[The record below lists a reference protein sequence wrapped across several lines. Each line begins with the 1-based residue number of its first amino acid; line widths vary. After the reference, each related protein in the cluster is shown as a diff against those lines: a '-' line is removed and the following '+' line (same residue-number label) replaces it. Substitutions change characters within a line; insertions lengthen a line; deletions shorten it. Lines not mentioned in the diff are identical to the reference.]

1 MSSFVETTE
10 EEENNKQKKKAELWW
25 TKAKI
30 SNTERDTR
38 THTHNNKKKKDAP
51 CGSEPGLVSSR
62 VLSHKCI
69 PTWKAHQMMWT
80 QRLCVKVM
88 ARLPGKQHL
97 YTTLGTVNICTVKA
111 REFNPSSSSS
121 SPFFKSPFFFLV
133 CSRRLS
139 AHENRTIKARGKKKK
154 PKDNT
159 TRRFYPVCVV
169 VVLWQLQSLNL
180 FSALAG
186 RRGALYHRAT
196 PRRHLS
202 SGVLSEHA
210 YLFSDNSLYSLNR
223 TKKIVSIFFFLSI
236 KTDELKVKKKHTK
249 RTAASQECNRRACS
263 HTVQTSAVLF
273 LPSHS
278 SHFCTE
284 ENESREER
292 KLVLSGGGPQ
302 KKKNNKKKCD
312 DEKSSYNGRDG
323 LNCASCW
330 ICPSLSAHHAL

>member
-10 EEENNKQKKKAELWW
+10 EEKNNNKKKRQNSDGQKPKYQIQKG
-25 TKAKI
+25 THGH
-30 SNTERDTR
+30 
-38 THTHNNKKKKDAP
+38 THTTKKKKDAP

-121 SPFFKSPFFFLV
+121 SPFFKSPFFFFALF
-133 CSRRLS
+133 SPLIS
-139 AHENRTIKARGKKKK
+139 TWKQNNKSTGKKKK

-210 YLFSDNSLYSLNR
+210 YLFSDNSLFSLNR
-223 TKKIVSIFFFLSI
+223 TKQIVSIFFLSI
-236 KTDELKVKKKHTK
+236 KTDELKVKKKK
-249 RTAASQECNRRACS
+249 PKKTAASHECNRRACS

-302 KKKNNKKKCD
+302 KKK
-312 DEKSSYNGRDG
+312 
-323 LNCASCW
+323 
-330 ICPSLSAHHAL
+330 

>member
-1 MSSFVETTE
+1 
-10 EEENNKQKKKAELWW
+10 
-25 TKAKI
+25 
-30 SNTERDTR
+30 
-38 THTHNNKKKKDAP
+38 
-51 CGSEPGLVSSR
+51 
-62 VLSHKCI
+62 
-69 PTWKAHQMMWT
+69 MWT

-111 REFNPSSSSS
+111 QEFNPSSSSS
-121 SPFFKSPFFFLV
+121 SPFFKSPFFFLL

-210 YLFSDNSLYSLNR
+210 YLFSDNSLFSLNR

-249 RTAASQECNRRACS
+249 RTAASHECNRRACS

-323 LNCASCW
+323 LNCASC
-330 ICPSLSAHHAL
+330 

>member
-1 MSSFVETTE
+1 M
-10 EEENNKQKKKAELWW
+10 
-25 TKAKI
+25 
-30 SNTERDTR
+30 
-38 THTHNNKKKKDAP
+38 
-51 CGSEPGLVSSR
+51 
-62 VLSHKCI
+62 
-69 PTWKAHQMMWT
+69 
-80 QRLCVKVM
+80 
-88 ARLPGKQHL
+88 
-97 YTTLGTVNICTVKA
+97 
-111 REFNPSSSSS
+111 
-121 SPFFKSPFFFLV
+121 
-133 CSRRLS
+133 
-139 AHENRTIKARGKKKK
+139 
-154 PKDNT
+154 
-159 TRRFYPVCVV
+159 CVV

-210 YLFSDNSLYSLNR
+210 YLFSDNSLFSLNR

-236 KTDELKVKKKHTK
+236 KTDELKVKKKKTK
-249 RTAASQECNRRACS
+249 RTAASHECNRRACS

-302 KKKNNKKKCD
+302 KKKIIIKKNVMMKNPRTTGETD
-312 DEKSSYNGRDG
+312 STARHAE
-323 LNCASCW
+323 
-330 ICPSLSAHHAL
+330 SAHRCQPTMPSNYVIRPSRW

>member
-1 MSSFVETTE
+1 MDKSQNIKYRKGHT
-10 EEENNKQKKKAELWW
+10 
-25 TKAKI
+25 
-30 SNTERDTR
+30 D
-38 THTHNNKKKKDAP
+38 THTQQKKKKDAP

-223 TKKIVSIFFFLSI
+223 TKKIVSIFFFCQLRQMSS
-236 KTDELKVKKKHTK
+236 KWRKKPQKEPQRHTSV
-249 RTAASQECNRRACS
+249 TAAPALTLYKPPLFYFCLRTRVTFAQRKMKAGRRGS
-263 HTVQTSAVLF
+263 
-273 LPSHS
+273 
-278 SHFCTE
+278 
-284 ENESREER
+284 
-292 KLVLSGGGPQ
+292 
-302 KKKNNKKKCD
+302 
-312 DEKSSYNGRDG
+312 
-323 LNCASCW
+323 
-330 ICPSLSAHHAL
+330 

>member
-1 MSSFVETTE
+1 MKSPPDDV
-10 EEENNKQKKKAELWW
+10 
-25 TKAKI
+25 
-30 SNTERDTR
+30 
-38 THTHNNKKKKDAP
+38 DAA
-51 CGSEPGLVSSR
+51 S
-62 VLSHKCI
+62 
-69 PTWKAHQMMWT
+69 
-80 QRLCVKVM
+80 LCK
-88 ARLPGKQHL
+88 GN
-97 YTTLGTVNICTVKA
+97 G
-111 REFNPSSSSS
+111 S
-121 SPFFKSPFFFLV
+121 SPGQTAPLHDTGNSKHLHCKSPRVESLTLPPPPPPPFSSPPFFFLL

-154 PKDNT
+154 KKDNT
-159 TRRFYPVCVV
+159 TRRFSPVCVV

-210 YLFSDNSLYSLNR
+210 YLFSDNSLFSLNR
-223 TKKIVSIFFFLSI
+223 TKQIVSIFFLSI

-249 RTAASQECNRRACS
+249 RTAASHECNRRACS

-302 KKKNNKKKCD
+302 KKKK
-312 DEKSSYNGRDG
+312 
-323 LNCASCW
+323 
-330 ICPSLSAHHAL
+330 